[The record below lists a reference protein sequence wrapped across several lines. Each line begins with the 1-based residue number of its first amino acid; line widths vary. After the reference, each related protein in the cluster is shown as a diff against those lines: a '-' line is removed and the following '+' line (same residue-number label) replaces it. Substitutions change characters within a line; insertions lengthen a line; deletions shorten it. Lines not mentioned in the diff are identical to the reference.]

1 MKIHNSP
8 RIDDHLVAHI
18 AQSFGLGKVGSVS
31 YLATGLMN
39 RNWRITAEA
48 GEFALKQI
56 IDVPVPTA
64 RRNLRVLAA
73 LHQAGVPSCAPVLSP
88 GGDPVVE
95 VDERGYCVLPWL
107 DGSHPEGLDL
117 TLAQAHQ
124 LGTVVGRI
132 HDSLNHLDPALGLS
146 PATTRPTSRV
156 VQPDDAITEA
166 RRYQVA
172 AKEAGGPF
180 DQAVVDLLD
189 QRIALIEK
197 HAAQRPA
204 TDHPH
209 GPYGWT
215 HGDLQYRNI
224 IWCDGH
230 IGAVIDWDRIR
241 IRLFAEEIART
252 ATIQFGTPDGLD
264 LERVAALVS
273 GYRAIVPIDDA
284 TLADGVHRLW
294 WKRMSDFWHL
304 VFHYDRGDN
313 GCDDLF
319 ISGEAL
325 LHWWTG
331 HPTEV
336 HDAFAVHARMPPSAV
351 ARAAK

>member
-1 MKIHNSP
+1 VTIHDP
-8 RIDDHLVAHI
+8 MRIDDHLVPDIVRA
-18 AQSFGLGKVGSVS
+18 FGLGNLGSVS

-39 RNWRITAEA
+39 RNWKIATQA
-48 GEFALKQI
+48 GAFALKQI

-64 RRNLRVLAA
+64 RRNLRVLSA
-73 LHQAGVPSCAPVLSP
+73 LHEAGVPSCPPVLTP

-107 DGSHPEGLDL
+107 DGSHPEGPDL

-132 HDSLNHLDPALGLS
+132 HDVLNHLDPALGL
-146 PATTRPTSRV
+146 ATALTRPTSRV
-156 VQPDDAITEA
+156 VQPDDAIAEA

-189 QRIALIEK
+189 QRIALIENY
-197 HAAQRPA
+197 AGQRPA
-204 TDHPH
+204 TDQPH

-215 HGDLQYRNI
+215 HGDLQYRNV
-224 IWCDGH
+224 IWRDGH

-241 IRLFAEEIART
+241 VRPFAEEIART

-264 LERVAALVS
+264 LERVSAFVA
-273 GYRAIVPIDDA
+273 GYRTTVPIDDA
-284 TLADGVHRLW
+284 ALADGVHRLW

-304 VFHYDRGDN
+304 DFHYDRGDH

-319 ISGEAL
+319 GSGESL
-325 LHWWTG
+325 LHWWTL

-336 HDAFAVHARMPPSAV
+336 HNAFTVHSWL
-351 ARAAK
+351 

>member
-1 MKIHNSP
+1 MTIHQPSRVND
-8 RIDDHLVAHI
+8 RLVADI
-18 AQSFGLGKVGSVS
+18 AQAFGLGNVGSVT

-39 RNWRITAEA
+39 RNWRITTQA

-73 LHQAGVPSCAPVLSP
+73 LNEAGVPACPPVLTAA
-88 GGDPVVE
+88 GDPVVE

-107 DGSHPEGLDL
+107 DGFHLEGPDL

-124 LGTVVGRI
+124 LGAVVGRI
-132 HDSLNHLDPALGLS
+132 HESLNHLDPALGLP
-146 PATTRPTSRV
+146 PATTRPTGRV
-156 VQPDDAITEA
+156 VQPDEAVAEA
-166 RRYQVA
+166 RRYQVL
-172 AKEAGGPF
+172 AKEAGGLF

-197 HAAQRPA
+197 HSTQRPA
-204 TDHPH
+204 TDQPH
-209 GPYGWT
+209 GPCGWT
-215 HGDLQYRNI
+215 HGDLQYRNV

-230 IGAVIDWDRIR
+230 VGAVIDWDRIR
-241 IRLFAEEIART
+241 IRPFAEEIART
-252 ATIQFGTPDGLD
+252 ATIQFGNPEGLD
-264 LERVAALVS
+264 LERVAAFVA
-273 GYRAIVPIDDA
+273 GYRTIIPIDDA
-284 TLADGVHRLW
+284 ALADGVHRLW

-304 VFHYDRGDN
+304 DFHYDRGDG

-325 LHWWTG
+325 LYWWTG
-331 HPTEV
+331 HATEV
-336 HDAFAVHARMPPSAV
+336 HTAFTVHATG
-351 ARAAK
+351 

>member
-1 MKIHNSP
+1 MTIDNPP
-8 RIDDHLVAHI
+8 RIDGHLVSGI
-18 AQSFGLGKVGSVS
+18 AQAFGLGNVGSVS

-39 RNWRITAEA
+39 RNWKITTQA

-64 RRNLRVLAA
+64 RRNLRVLDA
-73 LHQAGVPSCAPVLSP
+73 LYKAGVPACAPMLTP

-95 VDERGYCVLPWL
+95 IDERGYCVLRWL
-107 DGSHPEGLDL
+107 DGSHPEGPDL

-132 HDSLNHLDPALGLS
+132 HHALNHLDPALGLA
-146 PATTRPTSRV
+146 PATTGPTGRV
-156 VQPDDAITEA
+156 VQPDEAIAEA
-166 RRYQVA
+166 RRYKVL

-180 DQAVVDLLD
+180 DQTVVDLID
-189 QRIALIEK
+189 QRIGLIEK
-197 HAAQRPA
+197 YAAHRPA
-204 TDHPH
+204 KNQVT

-224 IWCDGH
+224 IWRDDR

-241 IRLFAEEIART
+241 VRPFAEEIART

-264 LERVAALVS
+264 LELVS
-273 GYRAIVPIDDA
+273 AFVAGYRTVVSIDEA
-284 TLADGVHRLW
+284 ALADGVHRLW

-304 VFHYDRGDN
+304 DFHYDRGDY

-319 ISGEAL
+319 LSGEEV
-325 LHWWTG
+325 LHWWTSRLD
-331 HPTEV
+331 EV
-336 HDAFAVHARMPPSAV
+336 QDAFTGHIHPRPSTQGV
-351 ARAAK
+351 L